1 MAIICPDSAVEFLKS
16 TDEYVLVGSC
26 IQNSSIIV
34 SKTGMPARRVGYA
47 QNRPHIQSMV
57 DKLYPEAVEKKA
69 LIMHALPY
77 SLENGM
83 VDTVLLDI
91 TTGLS
96 LSGKKNNAKLE
107 NPIVTHVIVASKS
120 FIEREDFKGFVEL
133 YNESV
138 NELAKPKT
146 FKRAFEDY
154 KGAALS
160 DKDYEFIKQANIEF
174 VQIEP

>member
-34 SKTGMPARRVGYA
+34 SKTGMPAIRVGYA
-47 QNRPHIQSMV
+47 QNRQHIQTMV
-57 DKLYPEAVEKKA
+57 DELYPSGVEKKS

-96 LSGKKNNAKLE
+96 LSGKKKNVELE
-107 NPIVTHVIVASKS
+107 EPVATHVIVASKS
-120 FIEREDFKGFVEL
+120 FVKSEDFKKFVEL
-133 YNESV
+133 YNESAH
-138 NELAKPKT
+138 ELSNPKT
-146 FKRAFEDY
+146 FKRAFEEY
-154 KGAALS
+154 KGAEIS
-160 DKDYEFIKQANIEF
+160 DRDYEFIEQANIEF
-174 VQIEP
+174 VQIKL

>member
-16 TDEYVLVGSC
+16 SDEYVLVGSC
-26 IQNSSIIV
+26 IKNSNIIV
-34 SKTGMPARRVGYA
+34 SKTGMPAMKVGYA
-47 QNRPHIQSMV
+47 QNRPHIQNMV
-57 DKLYPEAVEKKA
+57 DELYPGGVEKKS

-96 LSGKKNNAKLE
+96 LSGKKKNVKLDE
-107 NPIVTHVIVASKS
+107 PVVTHVIVASKS
-120 FIEREDFKGFVEL
+120 FMERKDFRGFVEL

-138 NELAKPKT
+138 NELSNPRT
-146 FKRAFEDY
+146 FKRAFEEY
-154 KGAALS
+154 KGAKLS
-160 DKDYEFIKQANIEF
+160 DNDYEFIEQANIEF
-174 VQIEP
+174 VQIKP